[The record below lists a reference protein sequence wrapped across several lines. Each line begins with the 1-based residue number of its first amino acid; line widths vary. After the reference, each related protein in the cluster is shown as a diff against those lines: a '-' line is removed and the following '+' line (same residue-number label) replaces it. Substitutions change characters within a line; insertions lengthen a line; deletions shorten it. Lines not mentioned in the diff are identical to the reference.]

1 VSLHLV
7 EVVGNLLDSVLEI
20 GNVIGFVIRV
30 RDGIG
35 CYSLPNLGVGGGGA
49 EMVGLD

>member
-1 VSLHLV
+1 MSLHLV

-20 GNVIGFVIRV
+20 GIVIGFVIRV

-35 CYSLPNLGVGGGGA
+35 CY
-49 EMVGLD
+49 